1 MLDASLAL
9 LLGTNNAPSS
19 RSKVRHT
26 HGHVPERPE
35 DIGEAAPKAAMIQD
49 VQEAF
54 MTELD
59 AAFATLPTHTR
70 EQTTHGNELRIRLT
84 FK

>member
-26 HGHVPERPE
+26 HG
-35 DIGEAAPKAAMIQD
+35 IFFS
-49 VQEAF
+49 VQPGVVQVTLKH
-54 MTELD
+54 MKEL
-59 AAFATLPTHTR
+59 
-70 EQTTHGNELRIRLT
+70 
-84 FK
+84 